1 MKIDLAE
8 QYKLFLDR
16 MALDEEKMHPEQKK
30 QIKQTFYFSWAQCII
45 TTRDMLGVE
54 DMSEDDAVDCLK
66 DQLQQVGQ
74 FVDTIMNREQ

>member
-45 TTRDMLGVE
+45 TFKDSIG
-54 DMSEDDAVDCLK
+54 SEDASEEEGAECLQ
-66 DQLQQVGQ
+66 DQLNQVGD
-74 FVDTIMNREQ
+74 FIVTITNRQQ